1 MSIGELIFTL
11 PESILSFSESFYD
24 ILFTSITTPLG
35 DVSLFAL
42 IFGFGLVTIIGVR
55 IARLFLP

>member
-24 ILFTSITTPLG
+24 ILTTSFTTPLG
-35 DVSLFAL
+35 NVSLFAL
-42 IFGFGLVTIIGVR
+42 IFGFGLITIIGVR
-55 IARLFLP
+55 IARMFLP